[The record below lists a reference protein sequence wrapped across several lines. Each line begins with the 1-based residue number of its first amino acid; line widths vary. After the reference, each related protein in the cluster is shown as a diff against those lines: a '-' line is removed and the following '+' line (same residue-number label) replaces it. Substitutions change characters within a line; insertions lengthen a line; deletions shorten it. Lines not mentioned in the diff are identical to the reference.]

1 MNILNLSDDIIG
13 MIIDKLIYLRKDKMI
28 TEFKSHIRSVYDIL
42 HDTEDIH
49 PGRRFLYIKKRLE
62 KRLEKHYDLN
72 GVIDFPYPLP
82 KNVSEYDLDRLPSIE
97 KLFPDINQI
106 NIYGIRD
113 ESAYLSYSEQEIE
126 ERAKINGF
134 KILNQIVNSVPFNRH
149 NKRDKQWKN
158 FDMRE
163 KINYMIK
170 TDI

>member
-1 MNILNLSDDIIG
+1 MKILNKTIIRYLSDDIIG

-72 GVIDFPYPLP
+72 GVID
-82 KNVSEYDLDRLPSIE
+82 LDRLPSIE

-113 ESAYLSYSEQEIE
+113 ESAYLSCSVQEIE
-126 ERAKINGF
+126 ECAEINGF
-134 KILNQIVNSVPFNRH
+134 KQLNQIVNSVPFINRH
-149 NKRDKQWKN
+149 NKQWKN